1 MSKPNNTLPKLDIR
15 SLPGPDNILRRELEN
30 GIIVLARENFS
41 SPSIVVSGFLR
52 AGALDEAREKAGL
65 ANLTASALMRGTK
78 RRSFNDIYETIESIG
93 AGLSFAAGNH
103 STAFW
108 GKCLAEDLTVLLDL
122 LADGLRNPSFPSNE
136 IERLRSERLTGLAI
150 RDQDTGARAKLAFN
164 KLAYP
169 DHPYSIPSDGYIETI
184 ERLTVAD
191 LQEFHKDHYGPQ
203 AMIICVVGAVKAE
216 AAVDAIEASLGRWTN
231 LNKSN
236 QPELPPLKT
245 LQGILREDVVLEG
258 KSQCDLV
265 LGIPGPSRFYPSY
278 IAAALGNNILGRF
291 GLFGRI
297 GDSVRKAEGLAYYAY
312 STIEG
317 GLGPGAW
324 QVTAGVNPVN
334 IKKAI
339 KLIQQEIGRLVTEGV
354 TEEELNDNQANFIGS
369 LPIGLESNEGVAISL
384 VHMEQ
389 YGLGLDY
396 YQRYPDLIAAVT
408 REQILQAAR
417 QFLNPENL
425 AIAVAGPGREHK

>member
-15 SLPGPDNILRRELEN
+15 SLPGPDN
-30 GIIVLARENFS
+30 IVLARENFS

-65 ANLTASALMRGTK
+65 ANLTALALMRGTK
-78 RRSFNDIYETIESIG
+78 HRSFNDIYETIESIG
-93 AGLSFAAGNH
+93 ASLSFAAGNH
-103 STAFW
+103 STAFG
-108 GKCLAEDLTVLLDL
+108 GKCLAEDLMVLLDL
-122 LADGLRNPSFPSNE
+122 LADGLRNASFPSNE

-150 RDQDTGARAKLAFN
+150 RDQDTRARAKLAFN
-164 KLAYP
+164 ELAYTG
-169 DHPYSIPSDGYIETI
+169 HPYSIPSDGYIEAI
-184 ERLTVAD
+184 ERLTATD
-191 LQEFHKDHYGPQ
+191 LQEFHNNHYGPQ
-203 AMIICVVGAVKAE
+203 AMIICIVGAVKAE
-216 AAVDAIEASLGRWTN
+216 AALAAIEASLGQWTN
-231 LNKSN
+231 PKKSN
-236 QPELPPLKT
+236 QPELPPLKK
-245 LQGILREDVVLEG
+245 LQGILRKDVVLKG

-265 LGIPGPSRFYPSY
+265 LGVPGPSRFYPSY
-278 IAAALGNNILGRF
+278 IAATLGNNILGRF
-291 GLFGRI
+291 GLYGRI

-339 KLIQQEIGRLVTEGV
+339 KLIQQEIGRLVTDGV
-354 TEEELNDNQANFIGS
+354 TEEELNDNQANFIGR
-369 LPIGLESNEGVAISL
+369 LPIGLESNEGVALSL
-384 VHMEQ
+384 VHMEK

-396 YQRYPDLIAAVT
+396 YQRYPELVAAVT